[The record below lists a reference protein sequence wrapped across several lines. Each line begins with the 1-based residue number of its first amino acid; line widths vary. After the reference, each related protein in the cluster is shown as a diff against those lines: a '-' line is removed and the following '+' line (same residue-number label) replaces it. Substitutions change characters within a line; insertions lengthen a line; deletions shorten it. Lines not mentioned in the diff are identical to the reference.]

1 MPKRKAESLKMPSG
15 SYSASLKDGGAS
27 SLKSF
32 HDDTSIAS
40 FNVSDISQGT
50 AFPHQATA
58 DRPEP
63 RKLTVVDDQCLAS
76 AGSNRSSVLDTPE
89 EESPENTT

>member
-1 MPKRKAESLKMPSG
+1 MPKRKAESLKTPSG
-15 SYSASLKDGGAS
+15 SYSASLKDGDAS

-32 HDDTSIAS
+32 GDDASIAS
-40 FNVSDISQGT
+40 FNVSDISQSA

-76 AGSNRSSVLDTPE
+76 AGPNHSSVPDTPE
-89 EESPENTT
+89 DETPENTT

>member
-1 MPKRKAESLKMPSG
+1 MPKRKAEPLKTPSG
-15 SYSASLKDGGAS
+15 SYSASLKDGDAS

-32 HDDTSIAS
+32 RDDASIAS
-40 FNVSDISQGT
+40 SNVSDIPQGA

-63 RKLTVVDDQCLAS
+63 SKFTVVDDQCLAS

-89 EESPENTT
+89 EESPENTN